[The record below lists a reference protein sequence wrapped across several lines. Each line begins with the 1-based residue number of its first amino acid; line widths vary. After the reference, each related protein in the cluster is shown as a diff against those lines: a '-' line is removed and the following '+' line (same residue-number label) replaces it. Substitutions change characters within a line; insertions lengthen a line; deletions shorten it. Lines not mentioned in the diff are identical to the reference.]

1 MCPLY
6 RTKRIQDTIHQNS
19 SFVICSDQN
28 ESILL
33 PVSQRRDRK
42 SSQQTGSGKGTESG
56 NSRLLFPHI
65 LVPKKNGKFRLI
77 LDLSLLNCY
86 IEKQA
91 FKMETVKSVR
101 QAMRLNDWAVS
112 IDLTDA
118 YLHVP
123 IHRQSRKYLRF
134 VHEDQV
140 YHFSALP
147 FGMSLS
153 PLIFS
158 KLMDVIAAFL
168 RQRAISVFPY
178 LDDWLIKN
186 LIHNRLIT
194 QTKICIQTI
203 QSLGFLPNL
212 EVRPLSCSEIHL
224 HRYGISDATK
234 FSQGSSGSCTE
245 PNSNNQENNVS
256 KTCIGT
262 NFPFSFGQTQCC
274 SRPCSPGQTALT
286 SSSDVPAVSLE
297 TSYSSSRSPDLDKLY
312 DSISLT
318 MVDKPHS
325 IRNRDFNPSSR
336 PQILPLYGCQ
346 SLRMG
351 SSFRADNTVLSWS
364 LDRKPI
370 PATYQYVRNDGH
382 TISTETSQNIY
393 SPFLHHDIH
402 RQHNGGL
409 IYQQTGWHSFPQSLR
424 RSLENT
430 QLVPGT
436 RHSYQSTSHPRQIQH
451 SCRPP
456 LKTRKTYQDRMGSG
470 SNSCEFSIP
479 DAQLPKCGSV
489 CDKIQPQTPIICL
502 SSTRLQS
509 TSDRCPVHGL
519 ESSSCIC
526 FSSFYSDT
534 CCSRENP
541 TTSVQNISHSSVLAT
556 ATVVLRTS
564 SSISVSSDSS
574 ATNSKTTDSIQRK
587 ICTSKPP
594 NSRPSRLGVI
604 KQSIRDKKFSQN
616 VADFVSRSRRASTQ
630 KVYDAKWTIFSNWC
644 HTKKV
649 NPISAPITVI
659 ADFLIFLFSEKKCQ
673 ISTIK
678 GYRSMIS
685 NTLKFKTGNRIGSN
699 PVLSELIRSFEL
711 QRPVQRSLTPKWNL
725 SWVLV
730 CLQKPPFEPLDK
742 ASKFHV
748 TIKTAFL
755 LALATAK
762 VCSEIHALAMDSQHL
777 RFNQSDGSV
786 SLILKSGF
794 LAKNQL
800 PSVKPDPIVVPSLAR
815 ICKWEHTDRLLCP
828 VRALKFYLKMTSSYR
843 QNRTRLFLPIKGN
856 KDISK
861 DTISRWISYTVKLA
875 YRKLTKRDI
884 SFLKIKAHEVRAL
897 SSSWA
902 FFDKVPLN
910 DILQAAVWNSSST
923 FAKFYLRDMSQQAQ
937 NLQSLGP
944 IVVAQKVVGGQQQS
958 AMDV

>member
-1 MCPLY
+1 MGGRLAHFAEKWEEITDNKWVLSIVRNGFRIPFIKIPPLSSVPI
-6 RTKRIQDTIHQNS
+6 RMSQSSSPFLREEIENLLNKRAVERVQNPETPG
-19 SFVICSDQN
+19 FY
-28 ESILL
+28 
-33 PVSQRRDRK
+33 
-42 SSQQTGSGKGTESG
+42 
-56 NSRLLFPHI
+56 SRIF
-65 LVPKKNGKFRLI
+65 LVPKKNRKFRLI
-77 LDLSLLNCY
+77 LDLSLLNRY

-101 QAMRLNDWAVS
+101 QAMRLNDWAIS

-158 KLMDVIAAFL
+158 KLMEVIAAFL

-212 EVRPLSCSEIHL
+212 KK
-224 HRYGISDATK
+224 SDLFPAQKFTFIGMEFLTQQN

-297 TSYSSSRSPDLDKLY
+297 TSYSSSRSPDLDKRH

-325 IRNRDFNPSSR
+325 IRDRDFNPSSR

-370 PATYQYVRNDGH
+370 PAPYQYVRNDGH

-456 LKTRKTYQDRMGSG
+456 LKTRQTYQDRMGSG

-509 TSDRCPVHGL
+509 TSDRCPVHRL

-534 CCSRENP
+534 RCSRENP
-541 TTSVQNISHSSVLAT
+541 TTSVQNSSHSSVLAI

-659 ADFLIFLFSEKKCQ
+659 ADFLIFLFSEK
-673 ISTIK
+673 
-678 GYRSMIS
+678 R
-685 NTLKFKTGNRIGSN
+685 NVRLVLLKVID
-699 PVLSELIRSFEL
+699 L
-711 QRPVQRSLTPKWNL
+711 
-725 SWVLV
+725 
-730 CLQKPPFEPLDK
+730 
-742 ASKFHV
+742 
-748 TIKTAFL
+748 
-755 LALATAK
+755 
-762 VCSEIHALAMDSQHL
+762 
-777 RFNQSDGSV
+777 
-786 SLILKSGF
+786 
-794 LAKNQL
+794 
-800 PSVKPDPIVVPSLAR
+800 
-815 ICKWEHTDRLLCP
+815 
-828 VRALKFYLKMTSSYR
+828 
-843 QNRTRLFLPIKGN
+843 
-856 KDISK
+856 
-861 DTISRWISYTVKLA
+861 
-875 YRKLTKRDI
+875 
-884 SFLKIKAHEVRAL
+884 
-897 SSSWA
+897 
-902 FFDKVPLN
+902 
-910 DILQAAVWNSSST
+910 
-923 FAKFYLRDMSQQAQ
+923 
-937 NLQSLGP
+937 
-944 IVVAQKVVGGQQQS
+944 
-958 AMDV
+958 